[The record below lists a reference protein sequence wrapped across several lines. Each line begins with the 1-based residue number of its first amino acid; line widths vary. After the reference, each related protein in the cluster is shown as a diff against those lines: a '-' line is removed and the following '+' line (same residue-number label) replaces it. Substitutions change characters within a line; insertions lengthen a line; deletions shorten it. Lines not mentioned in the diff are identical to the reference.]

1 MKGIVIFGKSRER
14 GIPVAE
20 QLPKFWEESRSSDLF
35 HPSVARR
42 FFAPFA
48 SRMLADRVAK
58 KRARFGCSFEQ
69 ALLWGNAMLQLDY
82 TRIAPNAP
90 YLRMK
95 DLRPGD
101 VLL

>member
-14 GIPVAE
+14 GIPVAK

-48 SRMLADRVAK
+48 SSMLADRVA
-58 KRARFGCSFEQ
+58 
-69 ALLWGNAMLQLDY
+69 
-82 TRIAPNAP
+82 
-90 YLRMK
+90 
-95 DLRPGD
+95 
-101 VLL
+101 